1 MDIREFAQDFL
12 NEVKASVEMNGT
24 DYDQE
29 LASLI
34 FDYMED
40 NGEHYCPRNSF
51 NISKSNKL
59 IVIYQK

>member
-34 FDYMED
+34 LTIWKIMV
-40 NGEHYCPRNSF
+40 R
-51 NISKSNKL
+51 
-59 IVIYQK
+59 